1 MRGLPVTKTQF
12 AFLAAIVLP
21 IAQLRPDPC
30 SKSHVRVG
38 SQLAQRFAVRFT
50 QASHELAHPI
60 LIAETGVTMCR
71 RDEHFLRLTLGGA
84 QCDLIDERQLIRTAD
99 FGPTA
104 RIVAAHADFNFADMQ
119 A

>member
-1 MRGLPVTKTQF
+1 
-12 AFLAAIVLP
+12 
-21 IAQLRPDPC
+21 
-30 SKSHVRVG
+30 
-38 SQLAQRFAVRFT
+38 
-50 QASHELAHPI
+50 
-60 LIAETGVTMCR
+60 MCR
-71 RDEHFLRLTLGGA
+71 RDEHFLRLTPGGA